1 MVRLKNVTKDV
12 RGIPGPEIDVRA
24 IERELASLWAI
35 PQAIEEG
42 GSEILPTRTSVLNLV
57 IYAPSPELAGRA
69 AKLIESLATYHPS
82 RVIIFSV
89 TDDPKALET
98 DIDARVSSYCRID
111 SPEQVAACVEQV
123 MIAVPPDALQL
134 LPSII
139 APLTLPDLPTFLWWM
154 GQPPLN
160 DPHLCRISLATD
172 RLILDSST
180 YTRPIPSLIREA
192 EFCSQQA
199 SECMI
204 SDLNWARVTG
214 WRETISQFFDIPD
227 CRWALEYVTRLSIR
241 YGHAEGHPENQAQA
255 LLLIGWMSDR
265 LGWHVESAEKRSDA
279 TWAFSVADPG
289 RRPILVELTSRP
301 APSAFDGQIL
311 AVNLSAG
318 DGFQSAYLEAAR
330 VGDLSV
336 ISTTARTDGHLHV
349 ERAIHCPPPDLHG
362 LLMAELKLV
371 SRDRI
376 FERALQE
383 GKRYAG
389 WLRSQAGS

>member
-1 MVRLKNVTKDV
+1 MARLKSITKDV
-12 RGIPGPEIDVRA
+12 QGIPGPEIDVRA

-35 PQAIEEG
+35 PQAVEDGGIET
-42 GSEILPTRTSVLNLV
+42 LPTRTSVLNLV
-57 IYAPSPELAGRA
+57 IYAPNSELADRA
-69 AKLIESLATYHPS
+69 SRLIESLATYHPS

-89 TDDPKALET
+89 IDDPRLLGT
-98 DIDARVSSYCRID
+98 NVDARVSSYCRVD
-111 SPEQVAACVEQV
+111 SPGEVAACVEQV

-160 DPHLCRISLATD
+160 DARLCRLSLATD
-172 RLILDSST
+172 RLILDSSEF
-180 YTRPIPSLIREA
+180 TRPPACLIREA
-192 EFCSQQA
+192 EFCRQQA
-199 SECMI
+199 TECMI

-241 YGHAEGHPENQAQA
+241 YGHADGRPDNPTQA

-265 LGWHVESAEKRSDA
+265 LGWHVESAERRSESIW
-279 TWAFSVADPG
+279 TFSVSDPG
-289 RRPILVELTSRP
+289 GRPILVELISRI
-301 APSAFDGQIL
+301 APPAFDGQIL

-318 DGFQSAYLEAAR
+318 DGLQSAYLDAAR

-336 ISTTARTDGHLHV
+336 ISTMARTDGQLQV

-362 LLMAELKLV
+362 LLMNELKLV

-383 GKRYAG
+383 T
-389 WLRSQAGS
+389 

>member
-1 MVRLKNVTKDV
+1 MVKLKNVTKDV

-24 IERELASLWAI
+24 IERELASLWAV
-35 PQAIEEG
+35 PRAIEEG
-42 GSEILPTRTSVLNLV
+42 GTEIVPTRTSVLNLV
-57 IYAPSPELAGRA
+57 VYAPNPELADLASR
-69 AKLIESLATYHPS
+69 LIESLATYHPS

-89 TDDPKALET
+89 NDDPKALET
-98 DIDARVSSYCRID
+98 DIDARVTSYCRVQ

-123 MIAVPPDALQL
+123 MIAVPPDAIQL

-160 DPHLCRISLATD
+160 DPRLCRISLATD

-180 YTRPIPSLIREA
+180 FTRPMPSLIREA
-192 EFCSQQA
+192 EFCGKQA

-214 WRETISQFFDIPD
+214 WRETISHFFDIPD

-241 YGHAEGHPENQAQA
+241 YGRAEGCPENPAQA

-265 LGWHVESAEKRSDA
+265 LGWHVESAEKRSE
-279 TWAFSVADPG
+279 TVWAFSVADPG
-289 RRPILVELTSRP
+289 GRPILVELTSSP
-301 APSAFDGQIL
+301 APPAFDGQIL
-311 AVNLSAG
+311 SVNLTAG

-349 ERAIHCPPPDLHG
+349 ERAVHCPPPNLHG
-362 LLMAELKLV
+362 LLMSELKLV

-383 GKRYAG
+383 GRRYAN
-389 WLRSQAGS
+389 WIRSQAGS